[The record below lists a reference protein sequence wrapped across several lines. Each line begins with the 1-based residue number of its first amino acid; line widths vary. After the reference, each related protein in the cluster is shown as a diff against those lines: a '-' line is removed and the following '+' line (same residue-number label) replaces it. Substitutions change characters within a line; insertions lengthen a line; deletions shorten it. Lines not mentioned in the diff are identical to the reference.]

1 MSELGRRSFLRNA
14 GAAVLGSLGLR
25 AAGGAA
31 IGAAGA
37 LVARDAGAAG
47 PFFQKLR
54 LPPVLTGSHVTLV
67 AREAAVQ
74 VLPGMPTKMWTFNG
88 SFPGPVIKRPSGTT
102 TRVTVKHRL
111 PRSVGSLTIHHHGS
125 HSASAEDGQPERN
138 VIQPGKE
145 RTYTYGFREDG
156 KPERGAT
163 QWYHDHSH
171 YRTLRN
177 VWHGLAGF
185 FLLDDG
191 YDVKLG
197 LPTGEFDIPLML
209 TERTFDP
216 TNNQL
221 TEPFATYSDTDPPNP
236 AGLLS
241 GDAPNDDVSGTRF
254 LVNGVE
260 NPYLDVAARR
270 YRFRILNTSPYRPYN
285 LRLSDGSPMV
295 QVATESGLMPKPVTR
310 TEILLGP
317 GERVEV
323 VVDLSRKA
331 GKRITLDSVERSDP
345 LLPGIVTPVGTTSFM
360 ELRVT
365 KRAKETSRVPAA
377 LRPLPAWVAQAT
389 TQPHRVWVFGAGLD
403 DQGRGAWTVNGRAFD
418 HTRVD
423 AHPELG
429 AVETWLL
436 VNASPR
442 TVSHYIHIHDV
453 DWKVL
458 QRNGSAPEPGE
469 DCLKETFRLDP
480 GEVLLIAAKFSDH
493 LGHYML
499 HCHMLNHEDH
509 GMMTAFE
516 VVKPGQGDA
525 PLVAGLDDA
534 LRTSVADP
542 AVREQVR
549 RVVAAAQGGRP
560 APASALPT
568 LDEEAKASL
577 ARLLSSGD
585 EWVCRS

>member
-1 MSELGRRSFLRNA
+1 M
-14 GAAVLGSLGLR
+14 GAALLGSLGLR

-31 IGAAGA
+31 VGA
-37 LVARDAGAAG
+37 LGAVATRDAGAAG

-88 SFPGPVIKRPSGTT
+88 SFPGPVIKRPSGTP

-111 PRSVGSLTIHHHGS
+111 PKSVGSLTIHHHGA

-138 VIQPGKE
+138 VIEPGKQ

-171 YRTLRN
+171 YRTTRN

-185 FLLDDG
+185 FILDDG
-191 YDVKLG
+191 YDRKLG
-197 LPTGEFDIPLML
+197 LPTGAYDIPLML
-209 TERTFDP
+209 TEREFDSS
-216 TNNQL
+216 NNQL
-221 TEPFATYSDTDPPNP
+221 KEPFGFRVYSDADGPG
-236 AGLLS
+236 ALGLLPGS
-241 GDAPNDDVSGTRF
+241 GDAPNDDVVGARF

-260 NPYLDVAARR
+260 NPYLEVAARR
-270 YRFRILNTSPYRPYN
+270 YRFRILNASPYRPYN
-285 LRLSDGSPMV
+285 LRLSDGGAML
-295 QVATESGLMPKPVTR
+295 QVATESGLMPKPVPR
-310 TEILLGP
+310 TEILVGP

-323 VVDLSRKA
+323 VVDFSKRA
-331 GKRITLDSVERSDP
+331 GRRLTLDSVARTDVASEGLIS
-345 LLPGIVTPVGTTSFM
+345 PVGKTSFM

-365 KRAKETSRVPAA
+365 KRAKETSRVPAT
-377 LRPLPAWVAQAT
+377 LRPLPAWVAQASE
-389 TQPHRVWVFGAGLD
+389 QPHRVWVFGAGLD
-403 DQGRGAWTVNGRAFD
+403 DKGRGAWTINGRGFD
-418 HTRVD
+418 HHRVD

-458 QRNGSAPEPGE
+458 QRNGSDPEQGE

-509 GMMTAFE
+509 GMMTVFD
-516 VVKPGQGDA
+516 VVKPGEGDA
-525 PLVAGLDDA
+525 PPVPGLEAA
-534 LRTSVADP
+534 LRSSVADP
-542 AVREQVR
+542 VVREQVR

-568 LDEEAKASL
+568 LDEEGKASI
-577 ARLLSSGD
+577 AQLLRSRPD
-585 EWVCRS
+585 WVCEP